1 MYAKAAINAYTKIG
15 IESGVTAADPHQL
28 ISMLYQGAMQATSNA
43 KYAIL
48 RADTSAKCLAISKAI
63 MIIDDGLKASLD
75 KKVGGELA
83 LNLAALYGYLS
94 ARLLHANVHNDTYA
108 LDEVNQ
114 LLNELNEAWE
124 SIRPKTSSANSTAK
138 SSGEIRMIYEKG

>member
-15 IESGVTAADPHQL
+15 IESGVSAADPHQL
-28 ISMLYQGAMQATSNA
+28 ISMLYQGAIQATANA
-43 KYAIL
+43 KHAIL
-48 RADTSAKCLAISKAI
+48 RKDISAKCVAISKAI

-94 ARLLHANVHNDTYA
+94 NRLLHANVHNDTYA
-108 LDEVNQ
+108 LDEVSH
-114 LLNELNEAWE
+114 LLHELNEAWE
-124 SIRPKTSSANSTAK
+124 SIRPKTSAANSPSK
-138 SSGEIRMIYEKG
+138 PSGEVRMIYEKG